1 MGRFLAAALAIL
13 IATLPAAAGT
23 RHQDRLFLTLPYPIE
38 AAPSFPGG
46 LFHWIDSLAGT
57 SGGKTVPA
65 HRAEYLKLFGAV
77 GPEDRTHLQ
86 AVATAR
92 TSLPGSTMLG
102 VFCRAATV
110 DDALAALEP
119 DLTPES
125 FRGLASALAHFR
137 PKYEIVWNS
146 GAVPNAFLERV
157 RRDPG
162 RAQLERLL
170 ARVVSFYGVDPLG
183 VAPPRLALVP
193 VPDGYGT
200 HAEAIGDVLL
210 LEIRKG
216 EGLADEASVVIH
228 ENAHFLWGL
237 VPEERREQLAK
248 IAAGLDDESARTY
261 RLFGEA
267 LPTALGQGVA
277 DRAFRPSSWSLDGPW
292 YHRPDV
298 DACAKRIYPI
308 VREALDT
315 GLTLDEAFIRR
326 ALRAAAGLRS
336 RGILVSPAGGTYI
349 AGGPVRGRAAT
360 GSRGMGR

>member
-1 MGRFLAAALAIL
+1 MGGYFAAALALL
-13 IATLPAAAGT
+13 IAVLPAEAGVH
-23 RHQDRLFLTLPYPIE
+23 HQDWLFLARPYPIE

-65 HRAEYLKLFGAV
+65 HRAEYLRLFGALA
-77 GPEDRTHLQ
+77 PEDRAHLRAFLAAR
-86 AVATAR
+86 AVQPSSA
-92 TSLPGSTMLG
+92 MLG

-110 DDALAALEP
+110 EDALTAIRP
-119 DLTPES
+119 DLASEAWE
-125 FRGLASALAHFR
+125 GLAKALAHFR
-137 PKYEIVWNS
+137 PKYEIVWKS

-157 RRDPG
+157 RRDRG
-162 RAQLERLL
+162 RARLERLL
-170 ARVVSFYGVDPLG
+170 ARVVGFYGVNPLG

-228 ENAHFLWGL
+228 ENAHFLWSL
-237 VPEERREQLAK
+237 VPEERRLRLAGF
-248 IAAGLDDESARTY
+248 AEGLDDASAQAF

-277 DRAFRPSSWSLDGPW
+277 DRSFRPLNWSLDGPW
-292 YHRPDV
+292 YHRQDV
-298 DACAKRIYPI
+298 DRCAKRIYPV
-308 VREALDT
+308 VREALDR
-315 GLTLDEAFIRR
+315 GLTLDEGFVER
-326 ALRAAAGLRS
+326 ALRAAADR
-336 RGILVSPAGGTYI
+336 R
-349 AGGPVRGRAAT
+349 
-360 GSRGMGR
+360 